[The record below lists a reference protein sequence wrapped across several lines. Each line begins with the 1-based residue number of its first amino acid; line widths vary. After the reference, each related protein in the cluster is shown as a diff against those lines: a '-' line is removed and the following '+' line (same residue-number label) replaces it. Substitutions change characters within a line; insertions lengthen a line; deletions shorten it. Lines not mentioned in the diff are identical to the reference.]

1 MRPRLVVGLALLAAL
16 AVIASLPSLLAPF
29 PRGYS
34 DSLRT
39 VDGPDGTEWLFAP
52 EAPSSYYPLGT
63 DRYGYDIAT
72 TLAWG
77 LRWTLGTA
85 ILVAALRVA
94 AGTTLGLARALA
106 TGRGRKP
113 SATSPLSVI
122 PSFVFVFFLLY
133 PATINS
139 PLGSVPLFLFQCA
152 AMTVFDLGGISST
165 VSLKAARILKA
176 EFTQSAVSCGAGKAW
191 LARYH
196 ILPFLAPFLAE
207 AFADQAVAALQM
219 VGRLGVFSLFI
230 GGTVMRTDPPIL
242 TSVTGEIAGLVGLN
256 RASMMGGAYWTV
268 LAPLAAYL
276 ATLVVFRTLAG
287 GLRET
292 FEAKGRMYEG
302 AGI

>member
-1 MRPRLVVGLALLAAL
+1 MRPRLVAGLAMVATLAL
-16 AVIASLPSLLAPF
+16 ASASASLLAPF

-39 VDGPDGTEWLFAP
+39 VEGPGGTEWLFAP

-63 DRYGYDIAT
+63 DRYGFDIAT

-85 ILVAALRVA
+85 ILVAAMRVA
-94 AGTTLGLARALA
+94 AGTALGLARALA
-106 TGRGRKP
+106 TGRGREA
-113 SATSPLSVI
+113 SRTSPLSVI
-122 PSFVFVFFLLY
+122 PSFVFAFFLLY

-139 PLGSVPLFLFQCA
+139 PLGSVPLFLYQCA
-152 AMTVFDLGGISST
+152 AMTVFDLGGVSST

-176 EFTQSAVSCGAGKAW
+176 EFAESAVSCGAGKAW

-196 ILPFLAPFLAE
+196 VVPFLAPYLVE

-219 VGRLGVFSLFI
+219 VGRLGVFSLFV
-230 GGTVMRTDPPIL
+230 GGTVMQTSPLIL
-242 TSVTGEIAGLVGLN
+242 TSATGEIAGLVGMN

-268 LAPLAAYL
+268 LAPLAVYL
-276 ATLVVFRTLAG
+276 ATLASFRTLAG

-292 FEAKGRMYEG
+292 FEARG
-302 AGI
+302 ASDAR